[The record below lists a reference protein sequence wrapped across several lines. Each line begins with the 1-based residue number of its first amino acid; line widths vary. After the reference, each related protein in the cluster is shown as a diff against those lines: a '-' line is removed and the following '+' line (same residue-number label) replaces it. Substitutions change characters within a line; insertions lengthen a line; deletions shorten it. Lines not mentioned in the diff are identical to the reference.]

1 MKKKL
6 LTLFLFLAIV
16 AASVIG
22 GFHYHSAK
30 KEAEFKSTAVPFVKQ
45 VIPQLSQWDPELSFS
60 LMAPEALR
68 KVQKDYFVKVVEA
81 MSKLGTLEELQEP
94 VFAEVYSGSTLKGQE
109 QTIVSYEV
117 DARYSSGPAEIT
129 ISLINRGDSFAVNS
143 FDVRSEAL
151 REKQ

>member
-1 MKKKL
+1 MKRKL
-6 LTLFLFLAIV
+6 LTLFLFLAAV

-30 KEAEFKSTAVPFVKQ
+30 KEAEFKNTAVPFVKQ
-45 VIPQLSQWDPELSFS
+45 VIPKLSEWNPEQSYN

-68 KVQKDYFVKVVEA
+68 KVPKEYFVKVVEA

-94 VFAEVYSGSTLKGQE
+94 VFAEVYSGSTLKGEE
-109 QTIVSYEV
+109 QTVVSYQV

-129 ISLINRGDSFAVNS
+129 ISLMNKGESFAVNS

-151 REKQ
+151 RQ